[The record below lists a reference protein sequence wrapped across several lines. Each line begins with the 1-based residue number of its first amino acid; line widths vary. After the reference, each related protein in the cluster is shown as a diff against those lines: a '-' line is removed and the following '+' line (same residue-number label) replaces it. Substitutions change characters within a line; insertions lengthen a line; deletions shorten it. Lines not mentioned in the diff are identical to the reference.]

1 MRTGSS
7 GVAITNAASM
17 FTLTVVVD
25 VVNDVGVRGD
35 RLGRGVRAL
44 YAPLDRANATTDG
57 VPANCAIVLLMS
69 DLEVTASPAVGSTIS
84 RSPARLRAK
93 PNSDRSRV
101 SRGVASPSAS
111 VASALARAAAPPTS
125 LPCLLA
131 NIVFWNCTNVTDPDV
146 ASASMAAWVRL
157 RCWY

>member
-17 FTLTVVVD
+17 FTLTVVDDVD
-25 VVNDVGVRGD
+25 DDVGVRGD

-111 VASALARAAAPPTS
+111 VPAGAAAPPTS

>member
-17 FTLTVVVD
+17 STLTVVDD
-25 VVNDVGVRGD
+25 VVDVGVRGD

-111 VASALARAAAPPTS
+111 VASVPAGAAAPPRS
-125 LPCLLA
+125 PPCLLA
-131 NIVFWNCTNVTDPDV
+131 NIVFWNCTNVPDPDV